1 MQPKLIHCFLLL
13 FIVTAGKPVFAQ
25 QNDSTTIAQ
34 LLKADYATMG
44 TLDIPTHLRNLT
56 NDYYLIEH
64 GEVWD
69 IETELDSIYRKNANR
84 VVTRTDFFT
93 FKTIK
98 AAGDMAYAIWHLK
111 SEFRENG
118 NLRVKV
124 WNESG
129 VFRKEQ
135 GQWKIALIHS
145 SPASQDGNP

>member
-1 MQPKLIHCFLLL
+1 MQPKHISCFLLL
-13 FIVTAGKPVFAQ
+13 FIFIAGNPVFAQ
-25 QNDSTTIAQ
+25 QSDSITIAQ

-56 NDYYLIEH
+56 HDYYLIEH

-69 IETELDSIYRKNANR
+69 IETELDSIYRKNAGR
-84 VVTRTDFFT
+84 AFTRADFFT
-93 FKTIK
+93 FKTIQ
-98 AAGDMAYAIWHLK
+98 ASGDMAYAIWHLK
-111 SEFRENG
+111 SEFKENG
-118 NLRVKV
+118 NVRIKV

-145 SPASQDGNP
+145 SPAKQN

>member
-1 MQPKLIHCFLLL
+1 MQLKLIHRFLLL
-13 FIVTAGKPVFAQ
+13 FIVTAGNPVFAQ

-34 LLKADYATMG
+34 LLKADYTTMG

-56 NDYYLIEH
+56 NDYHLIEH

-69 IETELDSIYRKNANR
+69 IETELDSIYRKNANK
-84 VVTRTDFFT
+84 VFTRTDFFT
-93 FKTIK
+93 FKMIK

-118 NLRVKV
+118 NVRIKV

-145 SPASQDGNP
+145 SPAKQN